1 MKRSSWAC
9 ILVALSTVP
18 TQDLLKTDTGQKTT
32 ERLLWGLCLGF
43 SSLGK
48 LSSVMDR
55 NSKPP
60 KAVPMLGRFSEL
72 GFVPTMHEAP
82 AESRSSRWGVGVG
95 VLLLRQQAPHP
106 FILNPS
112 SLCWQKVWITVGL

>member
-1 MKRSSWAC
+1 MKKPGWAC
-9 ILVALSTVP
+9 ILVAPSTVP
-18 TQDLLKTDTGQKTT
+18 TQDLLKTDTGQKAT

-55 NSKPP
+55 NNKPP

-72 GFVPTMHEAP
+72 EFVPTVRKAL
-82 AESRSSRWGVGVG
+82 AESRSSSWGVGWG
-95 VLLLRQQAPHP
+95 WGC
-106 FILNPS
+106 S
-112 SLCWQKVWITVGL
+112 C